1 MTWAVWVTGP
11 PGSGKTTV
19 ARAVAA
25 ALRARGWRPIVLEL
39 DALRPYLT
47 PEATYRPAERDFVYR
62 SLVAIAAALVDAG
75 LPVLLDATGHRRA
88 WRDLARSRLA
98 GFIEVQLRC
107 PLALCQIRERQR
119 PVGHAPVGIYARAG
133 RPGAT
138 VPGVDVPYEE
148 ALAPELVVDTEVE
161 TPDSAAARIVR
172 LITLRFRTP
181 GAPPAGPGWV
191 LWITGIPGSGKTTL
205 AARAVEVLA
214 HQGLWARRLSW
225 ADFCAGLSTGLRVEA
240 EEEIFHRALVV
251 AAMLL
256 AGAGLRVIVDAAAPR
271 RRWRE
276 MARRLI
282 PRFAEVQLRC
292 PRPISAERESRQRWA
307 TPLPGAPPAP
317 DVVLHY
323 EEAVAPE
330 LVLDTGS
337 RSVEVC
343 VEEVVRLAWRLER
356 TETTAVDTALLGRG

>member
-1 MTWAVWVTGP
+1 MSWAVWITGP

-19 ARAVAA
+19 ARAVVT
-25 ALRARGWRPIVLEL
+25 ALRAHGWRPVVLEL
-39 DALRPYLT
+39 DALRPYLA
-47 PEATYRPAERDFVYR
+47 PEATYSPAEREFVYR
-62 SLVAIAAALVDAG
+62 SLVAVAAALVDAG
-75 LPVLLDATGHRRA
+75 VPVLIDATGHRRA
-88 WRDLARSRLA
+88 WRDLARSRLP

-107 PLALCQIRERQR
+107 PLSLCQARERRR

-161 TPDSAAARIVR
+161 APDSAAARVVR

-191 LWITGIPGSGKTTL
+191 LWITGMPGSGKTTL
-205 AARAVEVLA
+205 AARAVDVLGRR
-214 HQGLWARRLSW
+214 GLWARHLSW

-240 EEEIFHRALVV
+240 EQETFHRALVV

-256 AGAGLRVIVDAAAPR
+256 AGTGVRVIVDATAPR

-292 PRPISAERESRQRWA
+292 PRPVSAERESRQRWA
-307 TPLPGAPPAP
+307 TPVPGSPAVP

-323 EEAVAPE
+323 EESVAPE

-337 RSVEVC
+337 RSVEAC

-356 TETTAVDTALLGRG
+356 SEAAAVDAALGRE